1 MSSIDA
7 LVKKPYAAIEYTPET
22 IAELKGCMHPQSGPY
37 YFISNFV
44 YIRHPTKGRIK
55 FDPFPYQQDLCD
67 VYHNYRYSIAMVGR
81 QMGKTTL
88 AAAYLLWYAMF
99 KADSTILIAA
109 HKYTGAQEIMQY
121 IRYAYENLPDHI
133 RAGVTSYNKGS
144 IEFDNGSRIVSQTTT
159 ETTGRGMAISLV
171 YLDEFAFVKPRIA
184 REFWTS
190 ISPTLSTGGKCI
202 ITSTPNVDDDQ
213 FAEIWFGSQ
222 KTLDEFGNDRDI
234 GVNGFKGYMA
244 TWEAHPDRDD
254 AWASVEREKIGP
266 DRFDREHCCKF
277 VSFSETLISGA
288 KLLTLEHTA
297 PIRKSGE
304 VRWYEPIKKDKIYVA
319 SLDPAMGTGGDYAAI
334 QVLELPSLKQV
345 AEWRHNKSR
354 VEEQIKVLKSILNE
368 IREEAPKAEI
378 YWTLENNAVGE
389 AALVVIREIGE
400 ETIPGTFM
408 HDPERRRSVG
418 KSRKGYS
425 TTNRTKLE
433 ACAKLKYL
441 VENDRIHLR
450 SKSLVHELKY
460 FIAKGA
466 GFEANVGE
474 TDDLISALLVN
485 IRMAQHIALWEDSMH
500 NALETNLGE
509 VFEDDEDEPM
519 PIIV

>member
-1 MSSIDA
+1 MSAADN
-7 LVKKPYAAIEYTPET
+7 LVKKPFAAVEYTPER
-22 IAELKGCMHPQSGPY
+22 IEELKACMHPHKGPY
-37 YFISNFV
+37 FFISNFV
-44 YIRHPTKGRIK
+44 YIRHPVKGRIK

-109 HKYTGAQEIMQY
+109 HKYSGAQEIMQY

-222 KTLDEFGNDRDI
+222 KTIDEYGNDRDV
-234 GVNGFKGYMA
+234 GANGFKGYMA
-244 TWEAHPDRDD
+244 TWEAHPDRDSE
-254 AWASVEREKIGP
+254 WEIVEREKIGQ

-277 VSFSETLISGA
+277 VSFSETLISGS
-288 KLLTLEHTA
+288 KLLQLEHTN

-304 VRWYEPIKKDKIYVA
+304 VRWYEEPKNDKIYVA
-319 SLDPAMGTGGDYAAI
+319 SLDPAMGTGGDFSAI
-334 QVLELPSLKQV
+334 EILELPSLKQV

-354 VEEQIKVLKSILNE
+354 VEEQVKVLKTVLKEIQSI
-368 IREEAPKAEI
+368 APKAEI
-378 YWTLENNAVGE
+378 YWTLENNSVGE

-408 HDPERRRSVG
+408 HDPDRKRATSKG
-418 KSRKGYS
+418 RKGYS
-425 TTNRTKLE
+425 TTNRSKLE

-441 VENDRIHLR
+441 VESDRIKLR
-450 SKSLVHELKY
+450 SKSLIHELKY

-466 GFEANVGE
+466 SYEANTGE
-474 TDDLISALLVN
+474 TDDLIMALLVN
-485 IRMAQHIALWEDSMH
+485 IRMAQHIAQWEDKMH

-509 VFEDDEDEPM
+509 AFEEDEDDPM